1 MTTHFIANPKITTSV
16 APFECMR
23 QNPATASTELREK
36 MGKLVAQCPF
46 DFGLAVI
53 A

>member
-1 MTTHFIANPKITTSV
+1 
-16 APFECMR
+16 MR
-23 QNPATASTELREK
+23 QNLATASTELREE

-46 DFGLAVI
+46 DFALAVI